1 MSALLTEVDALR
13 QQLAEKEAMI
23 EQQKREAREKEERK
37 GEVKVGEATG
47 KVNGNIGK
55 FGDVRIRIA
64 KVETLKLQPSE
75 DLKKGD
81 SIRITVE
88 ADWTE
93 GRQKKQGEERNGT
106 PKVGEAVG
114 KVTGNIGK
122 ASDVRIRIDKVE
134 TLSFQSSED
143 LKKGNSIRVTVKKV

>member
-1 MSALLTEVDALR
+1 MAADYEERRASWAKSE
-13 QQLAEKEAMI
+13 
-23 EQQKREAREKEERK
+23 EAREKEERK

-93 GRQKKQGEERNGT
+93 GRQTKQGEERSGA
-106 PKVGEAVG
+106 PKAGEAVG

-143 LKKGNSIRVTVKKV
+143 LKKGNSLRVTVKKV